1 MTGTSNSKT
10 LSYFKFHY
18 KVPSVRYFG
27 ILIAKIL
34 KENKVVGETLME
46 IKFHQILLLIVLI
59 YIKFNIIIFNI
70 ILM

>member
-34 KENKVVGETLME
+34 KGNKVVGETLKE
-46 IKFHQILLLIVLI
+46 IKFQQILLLIVLI
-59 YIKFNIIIFNI
+59 FLSLTLLYLISY
-70 ILM
+70 

>member
-1 MTGTSNSKT
+1 MTGTSIFKT
-10 LSYFKFHY
+10 LSYFKLHY
-18 KVPSVRYFG
+18 KVRSVRYFD

-34 KENKVVGETLME
+34 KGNKVVGETLME
-46 IKFHQILLLIVLI
+46 IKFQQILLVIVLI